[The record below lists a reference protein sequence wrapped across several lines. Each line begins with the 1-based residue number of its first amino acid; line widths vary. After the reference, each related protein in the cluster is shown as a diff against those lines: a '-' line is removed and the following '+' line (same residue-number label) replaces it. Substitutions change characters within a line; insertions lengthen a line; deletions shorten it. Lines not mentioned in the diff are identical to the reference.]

1 MTSHNPIVPSQTSSH
16 APLEPTSGITLLHA
30 ELNRRANLAPPC
42 ATGCR
47 ELDDATLLSG
57 GFERG
62 CVVGVSAEED
72 DVALVLG
79 LQTVARLL
87 LSSSSS
93 GKGGKKEG
101 RKKKPRVMIVTTM
114 GVGSLV
120 GVLREVLRAQGGG
133 DGWRERERE
142 VLGRVAVS
150 RVFDVNGLWEVLGE
164 VDALGSSQEVGEGLE
179 TPEMGQGQD
188 GERGDEADE
197 GGESSEGED
206 SLPGGDQVGLE
217 PAPLSARPA
226 VPVLDKDEQKYGNVQ
241 DVDTQHVE
249 MLSSPLSDP
258 PSSLPDVA
266 PWDTLEPAGPYTRG
280 AHRGE
285 GHTEDIAS
293 GDEDLSRKTPPGK
306 REEIQD
312 SEAEEGF
319 SSPLAPANS
328 SPDSSSI
335 KLPEPQP
342 EKLASPTS
350 LPINSSYDQSDR
362 ESVTSPS
369 KSAKAANLEEADL
382 PTRPA
387 IPKNAQD
394 DKAESQPKAKT
405 PEPVDNETH
414 PTEPLSCKDESNH
427 PDIILITHMSTLL
440 SSLFHQREKA
450 TAHQTLQLLATH
462 LRYLTRSTEHGGPL
476 IMILN
481 STTSSENSVAAPG
494 QDDGPSR
501 PQPPG
506 GPPTTNRPLDPTLR
520 SIFNPPPLPV
530 SGLPYSYDT
539 PHSRQN
545 KPSFGLIFTQLLD
558 LHLLCT
564 KIPRTRA
571 DAEALYAPISPGM
584 GKAVDYVWAVEVLL
598 DELGVWEGRENV
610 LEGRPRRFRD
620 QRWGAVEVRK
630 DATGVKIA
638 DAFDKTTQNV
648 PKQIV
653 LAAGFGGP
661 RV

>member
-1 MTSHNPIVPSQTSSH
+1 MLSETKMTSQNPIPSQTSSH

-30 ELNRRANLAPPC
+30 ELNRRANLPAPCP
-42 ATGCR
+42 TGCR
-47 ELDDATLLSG
+47 ELDDATLVGG

-62 CVVGVSAEED
+62 CVVGISAEED

-79 LQTVARLL
+79 LQTVARML
-87 LSSSSS
+87 LSEDRR
-93 GKGGKKEG
+93 KEKEEGKKS
-101 RKKKPRVMIVTTM
+101 RVMIVTTM

-120 GVLREVLRAQGGG
+120 GVLREVLRAQSGGGGG
-133 DGWRERERE
+133 DGWGKERERE

-164 VDALGSSQEVGEGLE
+164 VDALGGSQEVGEGVK
-179 TPEMGQGQD
+179 TPDMGQAMENDD
-188 GERGDEADE
+188 GAGEGDEDEDEESLPDE
-197 GGESSEGED
+197 GEGG
-206 SLPGGDQVGLE
+206 SGLG
-217 PAPLSARPA
+217 PLSPGKA
-226 VPVLDKDEQKYGNVQ
+226 VPGLDEDGQQRIDE
-241 DVDTQHVE
+241 
-249 MLSSPLSDP
+249 LSSSPLSDP
-258 PSSLPDVA
+258 PSSLPDMA
-266 PWDTLEPAGPYTRG
+266 PWDTSEPLGLDTTIGTHTGELVTEEPAT
-280 AHRGE
+280 A
-285 GHTEDIAS
+285 
-293 GDEDLSRKTPPGK
+293 DEDWARKTPPGK

-319 SSPLAPANS
+319 SSPLAPADNS
-328 SPDSSSI
+328 LNGSSI
-335 KLPEPQP
+335 KPPELQS
-342 EKLASPTS
+342 ERLASPS
-350 LPINSSYDQSDR
+350 LLQIESSHGKIDR
-362 ESVTSPS
+362 ESPTSPM
-369 KSAKAANLEEADL
+369 KSAEAANLEQETL
-382 PTRPA
+382 PSRPA
-387 IPKNAQD
+387 RSKTAQIDKVELRPKS
-394 DKAESQPKAKT
+394 KTSESVDIDTHP
-405 PEPVDNETH
+405 PEPYSH
-414 PTEPLSCKDESNH
+414 KDESKH

-450 TAHQTLQLLATH
+450 TAHQTLQLLASH
-462 LRYLTRSTEHGGPL
+462 LRYLARSTEHGGPL
-476 IMILN
+476 IIILN
-481 STTSSENSVAAPG
+481 STTSSENNVTTAPG
-494 QDDGPSR
+494 QDDGPLR
-501 PQPPG
+501 PQPTG
-506 GPPTTNRPLDPTLR
+506 GLLTTNRPLDPTLR

-539 PHSRQN
+539 PHSRRN

-571 DAEALYAPISPGM
+571 DAETLYAPTSPGT

-610 LEGRPRRFRD
+610 LQGRPRRFRE

-630 DATGVKIA
+630 DGTGVRVA
-638 DAFDKTTQNV
+638 DAFDKSSAQA

>member
-1 MTSHNPIVPSQTSSH
+1 MTSHNPIIPSQTSSH

-30 ELNRRANLAPPC
+30 ELNRRANLGPPC

-47 ELDDATLLSG
+47 ELDDATLVGG

-62 CVVGVSAEED
+62 CVVGISAEED
-72 DVALVLG
+72 DVALVIG
-79 LQTVARLL
+79 LQTVGRMLL
-87 LSSSSS
+87 
-93 GKGGKKEG
+93 GGGGRRRSRAQEKKKE
-101 RKKKPRVMIVTTM
+101 REKEPRAMIVTTM

-120 GVLREVLRAQGGG
+120 GVLREVLRAQSGGGG
-133 DGWRERERE
+133 DGDESWGKERERE

-164 VDALGSSQEVGEGLE
+164 VDALGGSQEVGEE
-179 TPEMGQGQD
+179 EFKTPEMGQGRDDDDDDD
-188 GERGDEADE
+188 GVGEGDEDE
-197 GGESSEGED
+197 ERLPDEGED
-206 SLPGGDQVGLE
+206 GLISDSFL
-217 PAPLSARPA
+217 LSPRKA
-226 VPVLDKDEQKYGNVQ
+226 VPGLDEDGQQGVNG
-241 DVDTQHVE
+241 
-249 MLSSPLSDP
+249 LSSSPLSDP
-258 PSSLPDVA
+258 PSSLPDIA
-266 PWDTLEPAGPYTRG
+266 PWDTSESPGLNTREAYT
-280 AHRGE
+280 GE
-285 GHTEDIAS
+285 LHTE
-293 GDEDLSRKTPPGK
+293 GTGTVDEGLSRKTPPGK

-312 SEAEEGF
+312 SEEEEGF
-319 SSPLAPANS
+319 SSPLAAVDNSQNGS
-328 SPDSSSI
+328 SP
-335 KLPEPQP
+335 PEPQS
-342 EKLASPTS
+342 ERLASPSS
-350 LPINSSYDQSDR
+350 LLMESSHGQSDR
-362 ESVTSPS
+362 ESPTSPI
-369 KSAKAANLEEADL
+369 KSAEAANHEPEDL
-382 PTRPA
+382 PSRPA
-387 IPKNAQD
+387 TSKTAQIDTVESRPK
-394 DKAESQPKAKT
+394 SKT
-405 PEPVDNETH
+405 SDPVGIETH
-414 PTEPLSCKDESNH
+414 PPDPSSYKDESKH

-450 TAHQTLQLLATH
+450 AAHQTLQLLASH

-481 STTSSENSVAAPG
+481 STTSSENNVTVPG
-494 QDDGPSR
+494 QDDGPLR
-501 PQPPG
+501 PPPPG

-539 PHSRQN
+539 PHSRRN

-571 DAEALYAPISPGM
+571 DAEALYAPTSPGM
-584 GKAVDYVWAVEVLL
+584 GKAVVDYVWAVEVLL

-610 LEGRPRRFRD
+610 LEGRPRRFRE

-630 DATGVKIA
+630 DGTGVRVA
-638 DAFDKTTQNV
+638 DAFDKATQT
-648 PKQIV
+648 PKQII